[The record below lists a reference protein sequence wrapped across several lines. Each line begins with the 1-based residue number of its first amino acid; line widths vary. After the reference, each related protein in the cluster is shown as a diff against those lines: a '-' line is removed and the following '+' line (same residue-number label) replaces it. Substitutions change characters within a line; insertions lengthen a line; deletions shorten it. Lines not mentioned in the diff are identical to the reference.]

1 MSKEVLFVEQKV
13 CEINGL
19 RVSYIDEGA
28 PVKGTVLLLHG
39 WGVTASLYHLVIG
52 HLATRYRVVA
62 PDLPGFGG
70 SQEPSAP
77 WCVADYADFIKAFA
91 AGVGVEEAVLVGH
104 SYGCRIAI
112 RLLADKA
119 LPVKKA
125 VFMGAAGVKPRR
137 SLWFYIRQAGYKC
150 GRWFL
155 SLPPVKKC
163 FPGALDNLRNRR
175 ASADYRNASPVMR
188 QTLVRSIGEDL
199 TPLLPAVAVPVLLL
213 FGDSDTATPVYMGRV
228 MESRIPDAG
237 LVILHG
243 GHYAFAEQWGQCS
256 RILDSF
262 L

>member
-155 SLPPVKKC
+155 SLPPVIIKETLS
-163 FPGALDNLRNRR
+163 PNRFSR
-175 ASADYRNASPVMR
+175 TSRNAFFAKNLPRPGTSP
-188 QTLVRSIGEDL
+188 I
-199 TPLLPAVAVPVLLL
+199 
-213 FGDSDTATPVYMGRV
+213 
-228 MESRIPDAG
+228 
-237 LVILHG
+237 
-243 GHYAFAEQWGQCS
+243 AFAIFNPFRNFS
-256 RILDSF
+256 
-262 L
+262 